1 MTIFSGF
8 SLDDQQVHGKVTF
21 DKEGI
26 YHAKLM
32 EVKYFNNEEKNT
44 FGIQWGFKGLDENKV
59 ESEYLFTQS
68 LADKTEKQINHA
80 MSVAAHICLTLK
92 DDSKGFLQVV
102 SKATDAKN
110 LVEGLNKFLEDV
122 IGQKSFYIKI
132 SRSTYQNKYRYGFN
146 QVNKPFISLDKNRL
160 KLTAADMEVL
170 DTTSVPG
177 SGYTPP
183 STPPNNGAEDDLPF

>member
-8 SLDDQQVHGKVTF
+8 NLDESIHGRISF

-32 EVKYFNNEEKNT
+32 EVKYFNNEEKRT
-44 FGIQWGFKGLDENKV
+44 FGIQWLFKGLDENKV

-68 LADKTEKQINHA
+68 LADKNEKQINHA
-80 MSVAAHICLTLK
+80 MGVAAHICLTLK
-92 DDSKGFLQVV
+92 EDQKGFLEAV
-102 SKATDAKN
+102 SKATDTNN
-110 LVEGLNKFLEDV
+110 LVERLNSFLKDI

-160 KLTAADMEVL
+160 KLSAADMEVL

-177 SGYTPP
+177 AGYTPP